1 MKSAHI
7 VSPVPFFFLFLLLFA
22 GCASDDIPITDDTC
36 AEGST
41 RCTDNVV
48 QRCHAGV
55 WNSWS
60 DCTASGL
67 QCTPING
74 IFQCL
79 QYVSTDSKQ
88 FDDTNVGSES
98 DTVTTD
104 SPDTESTSI
113 DNSSPTDSDT
123 ATPGGTDS
131 STESGTVD
139 IGYDTT
145 DTTDTGD
152 TIDTADTEST
162 DSESG
167 TVTENTDTADIG
179 SDSSV
184 DTESETE
191 DSEDV
196 PPYCGDGTVMD
207 NEECDDGNNL
217 AMDGCTPDC
226 QLEPICDSIPDANGC
241 ESVCGDGIVAG
252 EECDDDNLEDGD
264 GCSSTCTIE
273 PGYSCPCECE
283 SASDCTIQ
291 LRAYY
296 RDFTEADE
304 DFGGASCG
312 KLTEDLISDTLDNG
326 LPVVAEDAPVGC
338 VDHLADWYT
347 GTPDISSEFLMF
359 RNTSLAS
366 PTYVNRYRDNGDRWR
381 DELGKEYD
389 GTPLF
394 FPVDTIETDMDSAR
408 IPPEYTS
415 SGSWLWESE
424 ITGEENQHN
433 FYFTSQLVYW
443 FVFDATR
450 AVTIDILGDD
460 DVWVFINGRL
470 IIDLGGLHGP
480 EVDSIELSKDTATDL
495 HLTDGKLYPIQI
507 FHAERNKQGSSFQI
521 WFRDFAYSLSV
532 CSRHT
537 DHPLRFTETTALL
550 TD

>member
-1 MKSAHI
+1 MIMKSAHV
-7 VSPVPFFFLFLLLFA
+7 VSPVPFFFLFLFLLA
-22 GCASDDIPITDDTC
+22 GCASDDIPIADDTC

-41 RCTDNVV
+41 RCTGNVV

-55 WNSWS
+55 WNAWS
-60 DCTASGL
+60 DCTVNGL

-79 QYVSTDSKQ
+79 QSVSTDSESI
-88 FDDTNVGSES
+88 DDTNTGTES

-104 SPDTESTSI
+104 SPDTETTSS
-113 DNSSPTDSDT
+113 DSSPTDSDT

-131 STESGTVD
+131 STES
-139 IGYDTT
+139 

-152 TIDTADTEST
+152 DTGTSVPDTSDTESGTVDFGADTTDTTNATDNEST

-167 TVTENTDTADIG
+167 TVTETDDTADTE
-179 SDSSV
+179 SV
-184 DTESETE
+184 SPIDTESETE
-191 DSEDV
+191 DSEVV
-196 PPYCGDGTVMD
+196 PPYCGDGRIMD

-226 QLEPICDSIPDANGC
+226 QLEPICDSIPAADGC
-241 ESVCGDGIVAG
+241 ESVCGDGVVAG
-252 EECDDDNLEDGD
+252 EQCDDDNLEDGD

-273 PGYSCPCECE
+273 PNYSCPCECE
-283 SASDCTIQ
+283 SRSDCAIQ

-312 KLTEDLISDTLDNG
+312 ELTENLVWDTLDNG
-326 LPVVAEDAPVGC
+326 LPVVSEDAPVGC
-338 VDHLADWYT
+338 VDHLSDWYA
-347 GTPDISSEFLMF
+347 GVPDISGEFLMF
-359 RNTSLAS
+359 RKTSLAS
-366 PTYVNRYRDNGDRWR
+366 PTYVNRHEDNGDKWR
-381 DELGKEYD
+381 DELDKSYD

-394 FPVDTIETDMDSAR
+394 FPVDTLETDMDGAK
-408 IPPEYTS
+408 IPPDYTS

-443 FVFDATR
+443 FVFDASR
-450 AVTIDILGDD
+450 EAIIDILGDD
-460 DVWVFINGRL
+460 DVWVFVNGKL
-470 IIDLGGLHGP
+470 VVDLGGLHGP
-480 EVDSIELSKDTATDL
+480 EAGSVELTGDTATDL
-495 HLTDGKLYPIQI
+495 QLKDGKLYPIQV

-521 WFRDFAYSLSV
+521 WFRDFAYPLSV
-532 CSRHT
+532 C
-537 DHPLRFTETTALL
+537 DQ
-550 TD
+550 